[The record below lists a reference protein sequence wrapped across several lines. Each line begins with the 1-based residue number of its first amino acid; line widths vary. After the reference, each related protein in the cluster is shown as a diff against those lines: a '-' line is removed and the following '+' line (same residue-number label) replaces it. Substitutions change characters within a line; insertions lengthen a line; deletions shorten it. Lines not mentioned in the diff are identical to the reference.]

1 LKKDWDYN
9 LQNKEAI
16 LYYRMLREHYQ
27 DEWIMPNMGNS
38 RSL

>member
-1 LKKDWDYN
+1 L
-9 LQNKEAI
+9 
-16 LYYRMLREHYQ
+16 LYYQMLREHYQ